1 MPLSDQKSFAA
12 ACKAGELRGA
22 YLFFGEEEYT
32 KQNAL
37 RAARKAM
44 FPDEYAREMGSVKV
58 SGENVLFE
66 EWFGNLQGELL
77 SLTMF
82 CPEKLIE
89 VHAVDYDALTEGQ
102 RERLLSALRDID
114 EGTCVI
120 LYALP
125 EEFEPGDTFP
135 AGKRLTAAAK
145 DFFESSV
152 QLLEFPHEQPA
163 RLCKWVCSHFA
174 SAGIFCEP
182 YVATGF
188 IDYCSADMFTL
199 SGEIEKLSCYLL
211 GQGRKQ
217 VTEEDYRYVCRS
229 GKLVGAFDFTNAVL
243 DGRTSEAMSL
253 FGDMKRRKE
262 KPENILGGIADT
274 VGGMLNC
281 RLLEGRGLEPDAIAK
296 ELGMHPH
303 RVRLFLKAAGRF
315 RKAQLKAVI
324 DRCADA
330 DRKIKTAAG
339 DKYLT
344 LELLILE
351 IAGRAGR

>member
-44 FPDEYAREMGSVKV
+44 FPDEYAREMGNVKL
-58 SGENVLFE
+58 SGESLLFD

-82 CPEKLIE
+82 CTEKLIE
-89 VHAVDYDALTEGQ
+89 VHAVNYGALTENQ
-102 RERLLSALRDID
+102 RERLLSALREID
-114 EGTCVI
+114 DGTCVI

-125 EEFEPGDTFP
+125 EEFEPGDVFP

-145 DFFESSV
+145 EFFESSV
-152 QLLEFPHEQPA
+152 QLLEFPHETPA
-163 RLCKWVCSHFA
+163 RLCKWVCSHFT

-217 VTEEDYRYVCRS
+217 VTEADYRFICRS
-229 GKLVGAFDFTNAVL
+229 GKLVGVFDFTNAVL
-243 DGRTSEAMSL
+243 DGRTAEAMEL

-262 KPENILGGIADT
+262 SPENILAGIANT
-274 VGGMLNC
+274 VSGMFNC
-281 RLLEGRGLEPDAIAK
+281 RLLEGRGMEVDAIAK

-303 RVRLFLKAAGRF
+303 PVRLNLKAASRF
-315 RKAQLKAVI
+315 RKSQLKAAI
-324 DRCADA
+324 DSCAEA

-339 DKYLT
+339 NKYLI

>member
-58 SGENVLFE
+58 SGENVLFD

-82 CPEKLIE
+82 CSEKLIE
-89 VHAVDYDALTEGQ
+89 VHAVNYGALTEGQ
-102 RERLLSALRDID
+102 QQKLLEALDTVD

-125 EEFEPGDTFP
+125 EEFEPGDAFP
-135 AGKRLTAAAK
+135 AGKNLTATDK
-145 DFFESSV
+145 RFLESSV

-217 VTEEDYRYVCRS
+217 VTEADYKAVCRS

-243 DGRTSEAMSL
+243 NGQTSEAMSL
-253 FGDMKRRKE
+253 FFDMKRRKE

-274 VGGMLNC
+274 VGGMFQC

-296 ELGMHPH
+296 ELGMHPY

-324 DRCADA
+324 DRCSEA
-330 DRKIKTAAG
+330 DRRIKASVG
-339 DKYLT
+339 DKYLI